1 MISTIVA
8 ILLHAGLT
16 ETEGKIHLAVKT
28 GETGVAPRYASAL
41 FELADE
47 TGQLDKVARDLRAIN
62 NAITDVQDL
71 QRLVRSPVISR
82 REAGAAM
89 GAVLENAKV
98 SALTC
103 NFVGLVA
110 SNRRLFAL
118 QAMIR
123 AYLDKLS
130 SRRGEVSAEVTSAIK
145 LTKKQIDSIASELKA
160 AVGAK
165 VSVDV
170 QIDPSLIG
178 GLIVK
183 VGSRM
188 IDSSIKTKLSKLKL
202 ALKGAA

>member
-1 MISTIVA
+1 
-8 ILLHAGLT
+8 
-16 ETEGKIHLAVKT
+16 VKT

-47 TGQLDKVARDLRAIN
+47 SGQLDKVARDLRAIN
-62 NAITDVQDL
+62 DAITDVQDL

-89 GAVLENAKV
+89 GVFLENAK
-98 SALTC
+98 ANKLTC

-130 SRRGEVSAEVTSAIK
+130 ARRGEVTAEVTSAIK
-145 LTKKQIDSIASELKA
+145 LTKKQTDSIASGLKT
-160 AVGAK
+160 AVGTN
-165 VSVDV
+165 VSVNV
-170 QIDPSLIG
+170 QIDSSLIG
-178 GLIVK
+178 GLVIK
-183 VGSRM
+183 MGSRM
-188 IDSSIKTKLSKLKL
+188 IDSSVKTKLSKLKL

>member
-1 MISTIVA
+1 LRNS
-8 ILLHAGLT
+8 G
-16 ETEGKIHLAVKT
+16 ETEGIVHLAVKT

-47 TGQLDKVARDLRAIN
+47 SGQLDKVARDLRAIN
-62 NAITDVQDL
+62 DAITDVQDL

-89 GAVLENAKV
+89 GVFLENAK
-98 SALTC
+98 ANKLTC

-130 SRRGEVSAEVTSAIK
+130 ARRGEVTAEVTSAIK
-145 LTKKQIDSIASELKA
+145 LTKKQTDSIASGLKT
-160 AVGAK
+160 AVGTN
-165 VSVDV
+165 VSVNV
-170 QIDPSLIG
+170 QIDSSLIG
-178 GLIVK
+178 GLVIK
-183 VGSRM
+183 MGSRM
-188 IDSSIKTKLSKLKL
+188 IDSSVKTKLSKLKL

>member
-1 MISTIVA
+1 MRD
-8 ILLHAGLT
+8 LL
-16 ETEGKIHLAVKT
+16 ETEGIIHLAGKT
-28 GETGVAPRYASAL
+28 RETGVAPRYASAL

-47 TGQLDKVARDLRAIN
+47 AGQLDRVARDLRAIN
-62 NAITDVQDL
+62 NAIADVQDL

-82 REAGAAM
+82 HEAGAAM
-89 GAVLENAKV
+89 GAFLENAKA
-98 SALTC
+98 SELTC

-145 LTKKQIDSIASELKA
+145 LTKKQTDTIASELKA

>member
-1 MISTIVA
+1 MRNS
-8 ILLHAGLT
+8 G
-16 ETEGKIHLAVKT
+16 ETEGIVHLAVKT

-47 TGQLDKVARDLRAIN
+47 SGQLDKVAQDLRAIN
-62 NAITDVQDL
+62 DAITDVQDL

-89 GAVLENAKV
+89 GVFLENAK
-98 SALTC
+98 ANKLTC

-130 SRRGEVSAEVTSAIK
+130 ARRGEVTAEVTSAIK
-145 LTKKQIDSIASELKA
+145 LTKKQTDSIASGLKT
-160 AVGAK
+160 AVGTN
-165 VSVDV
+165 VSVNV
-170 QIDPSLIG
+170 QIDSSLIG
-178 GLIVK
+178 GLVIK
-183 VGSRM
+183 MGSRM
-188 IDSSIKTKLSKLKL
+188 IDSSVKTKLSKLKL

>member
-1 MISTIVA
+1 MRD
-8 ILLHAGLT
+8 LL
-16 ETEGKIHLAVKT
+16 ETEGIIHLAVKT

-47 TGQLDKVARDLRAIN
+47 SGQLDKVARDLRAIN
-62 NAITDVQDL
+62 TAITDVQDL

-89 GAVLENAKV
+89 GACLENARA
-98 SALTC
+98 SELTR

-130 SRRGEVSAEVTSAIK
+130 TRRGEVSAEVTSAIK
-145 LTKKQIDSIASELKA
+145 LTKKQTDSIASVLKA

>member
-1 MISTIVA
+1 MLNSI
-8 ILLHAGLT
+8 
-16 ETEGKIHLAVKT
+16 ETEGIIHLAVKT

-47 TGQLDKVARDLRAIN
+47 SGQLDKVARDLRAIN

-89 GAVLENAKV
+89 RAFLENAKA
-98 SALTC
+98 SELTR

-145 LTKKQIDSIASELKA
+145 LTKKQTDSIASGLKT
-160 AVGAK
+160 AVGSK
-165 VSVDV
+165 VSVNV

-178 GLIVK
+178 GLVVK